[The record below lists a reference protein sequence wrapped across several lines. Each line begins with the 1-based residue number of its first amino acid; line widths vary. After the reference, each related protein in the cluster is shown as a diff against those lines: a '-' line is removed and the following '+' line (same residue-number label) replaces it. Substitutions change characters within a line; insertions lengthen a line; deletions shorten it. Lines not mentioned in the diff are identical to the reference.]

1 MRLRTIGALLGALL
15 LGALA
20 PAAASGAGALTLSAM
35 RGTVEINEYE
45 VSVVGIVADN
55 HTGAAIRDAAVVVD
69 ASQVSSSVE
78 VMHML
83 QDCAR
88 AGKVFTCRT
97 SVAAGDF
104 AQFQLV
110 VQAHQGAGKGPAG
123 QVTVTA
129 PGSTPIKV
137 GLQVIRPQLADIQT
151 TSDRQVGSV
160 GQTVPVTIVVH
171 NAGPDSSYRPTVFVY
186 EADGLD
192 FQGFA
197 ACPGTLEEGGCMLPT
212 LTAGKSLA
220 VVAKIKITGK
230 DPSGTYGVR
239 TSTADPNT
247 ANAGLLDVCVRGGY
261 CTNGRRYGV
270 QAAPSGGAA
279 SPKPQ
284 ATATATTSAAPAP
297 AEPGTP
303 SGTGTGA
310 APAASEHAVAA
321 PDLEPMAVRGPAE
334 GLPAMLAFG
343 LVFTVVVVASVQV
356 ARTFRPG
363 RDR

>member
-20 PAAASGAGALTLSAM
+20 PAAASGAGALTLSAV
-35 RGTVEINEYE
+35 RGTVELNEYE
-45 VSVVGIVADN
+45 VAVVGVAADN
-55 HTGAAIRDAAVVVD
+55 HTGAEIKDATVVVD
-69 ASQVSSSVE
+69 ASQAASSVI

-88 AGKVFTCRT
+88 SGQVFTCRT

-110 VQAHQGAGKGPAG
+110 LQARAGAARGPAG
-123 QVTVTA
+123 YVTVRSQGA
-129 PGSTPIKV
+129 AAVKV
-137 GLQVIRPQLADIQT
+137 DLQVVRPQLADIRT
-151 TSDRQVGSV
+151 TSDREVGSV

-171 NAGPDSSYRPTVFVY
+171 NAGPDPSYRPTVFVY

-192 FQGFA
+192 FRGFA
-197 ACPGTLEEGGCMLPT
+197 ACPGELAEGGCMLPT
-212 LTAGKSLA
+212 LAAGQSLG
-220 VVAKIKITGK
+220 VVANIKITAK

-270 QAAPSGGAA
+270 QAAPGA
-279 SPKPQ
+279 
-284 ATATATTSAAPAP
+284 
-297 AEPGTP
+297 
-303 SGTGTGA
+303 GA

-321 PDLEPMAVRGPAE
+321 PDLAPAAARGLIG

-343 LVFTVVVVASVQV
+343 LVLVVVAVASVQL
-356 ARTFRPG
+356 ARSSRPG
-363 RDR
+363 RDG